1 MKRAPR
7 QRKVKSLSDS
17 GAALSRTEAL
27 LAQLLLH
34 SMSDA
39 GQQKKAL
46 ALRAAGLA
54 NTEIAQLMGT
64 TADVI
69 AQRLYIARRSRA
81 TTTHPKRSKRPKR

>member
-1 MKRAPR
+1 MKRMRR
-7 QRKVKSLSDS
+7 QRDVESRSES
-17 GAALSRTEAL
+17 AARLSRTEAL

-46 ALRAAGLA
+46 ALRAAGFA

-69 AQRLYIARRSRA
+69 AQVLYMARRSR
-81 TTTHPKRSKRPKR
+81 TTTTRSKPSKRRKS